1 MFSKITCEFDSIE
14 FAEFAAKHIKSS
26 VKTPMKI
33 TITPVRRKFER
44 VLKNTEPTGAVNG
57 NVFYL
62 LPAAVTS
69 YNYITGSEVRP
80 VNKDMISEP
89 LLNRA
94 VILAVQTDKKNAD
107 IITGVMT
114 SYGGYNIKK

>member
-1 MFSKITCEFDSIE
+1 MFSKIEGEFDSVE
-14 FAEFAAKHIKSS
+14 FAEFAVKHIKSS
-26 VKTPMKI
+26 VKSPMKI
-33 TITPVRRKFER
+33 TITPVRKKYEHSI
-44 VLKNTEPTGAVNG
+44 KSKEPGSAVNG
-57 NVFYL
+57 NIFYI

-80 VNKDMISEP
+80 VNKDMVSEP

-94 VILAVQTDKKNAD
+94 VILAVQTDKTNAD
-107 IITGVMT
+107 IVAGIMS